1 MACVAEQLKFEDAAA
16 ANWKRLVSAAST
28 TLPADEDGSWT
39 RAESSFSSSDSVGAD
54 AALHHMSLRNSHSPQ
69 ATAVEAASDAAAA
82 DAALHHAEHH
92 TDDSKSPRSM
102 RPVPAALQC
111 QFSSESSSP
120 CGRSPITDYVKRASI
135 LRTASQISMY
145 KAEER
150 AKATLAAFK
159 KPATWVVVFGTLL
172 AMCAGIVNA
181 VIFLVVGEFVTHHT
195 GTTAK
200 LGMRTQGVHFGEV
213 SHDDLET
220 SFLILSSFCAG
231 SFACGLMIDKN
242 QVHFGG
248 KAAYGLALVA
258 NSCCLLLS
266 MFMLPDF
273 VGVYFA
279 CFASGIQNA
288 MCTSH
293 FGANVRTTHVTGT
306 VTDIGSTLGRMVM
319 ILMRKGFDYRRLNV
333 GDRAELQV
341 EAKKLSVLLPLFFG
355 FLFGCTA
362 GAYLEFAFWKYALL
376 FPAGITGS
384 IGVFYFVFRQS
395 MKAKIKSHKMK
406 CTRQELSDAQIC
418 LELAR
423 STLEQLKAKSAH
435 ESPVPENEDVGLD
448 SFDDDMCHALD
459 KLHDMEQSITAI
471 QFSHEAHNSVDKEPL
486 TPKRRQ
492 DVVL

>member
-1 MACVAEQLKFEDAAA
+1 MAM
-16 ANWKRLVSAAST
+16 S
-28 TLPADEDGSWT
+28 P
-39 RAESSFSSSDSVGAD
+39 SS
-54 AALHHMSLRNSHSPQ
+54 SHSPQ
-69 ATAVEAASDAAAA
+69 ATAVKAASDAAAANATLHHMSSRNSHSPQANGVRAASDAAAA

-92 TDDSKSPRSM
+92 TNASKSPRT
-102 RPVPAALQC
+102 
-111 QFSSESSSP
+111 
-120 CGRSPITDYVKRASI
+120 PISLKRAISSI
-135 LRTASQISMY
+135 SLS

-150 AKATLAAFK
+150 AKAALAAFK

-172 AMCAGIVNA
+172 AMCAGIVDA
-181 VIFLVVGEFVTHHT
+181 VLFLVLGEFVTNHT

-213 SHDDLET
+213 SHDDWT
-220 SFLILSSFCAG
+220 KSVLILSSFCAG
-231 SFACGLMIDKN
+231 AFACGIMIDKN

-279 CFASGIQNA
+279 CAASGIQNA

-293 FGANVRTTHVTGT
+293 FGAIVRTTHVTGT

-333 GDRAELQV
+333 GERAELHV
-341 EAKKLSVLLPLFFG
+341 DAKKLSVLLPLFCG

-384 IGVFYFVFRQS
+384 IGVAYFVFRQS
-395 MKAKIKSHKMK
+395 MKAKIKSRQMK
-406 CTRQELSDAQIC
+406 RMRKELADAQIC
-418 LELAR
+418 LERAH
-423 STLEQLKAKSAH
+423 STLGQLKAKSAH
-435 ESPVPENEDVGLD
+435 ESPVPENEDVGFD
-448 SFDDDMCHALD
+448 SFDDDMCHALE
-459 KLHDMEQSITAI
+459 KLHEMEQSITAI
-471 QFSHEAHNSVDKEPL
+471 QYSNEARNPNDKEPL
-486 TPKRRQ
+486 SPKHRL
-492 DVVL
+492 DAAL